1 MDNAGAE
8 NWRVL
13 TTLFPAGWDRKAR
26 ESGAISRQ
34 RGITVPETLLRLF
47 LLHVAR
53 GCSLAET
60 SVLAK
65 QAGLAQ
71 ISNVGLMKRL
81 RRSEEWLRWLCTE
94 LVVENGV
101 QMPGSSG
108 DGIVRLVDGTIVK
121 EPGRTGSQWRIL
133 YSLRLPDLYC
143 DFFQVTPTVGAGTG
157 ETFARIPVSPR
168 DLMLGDAGYCSPAS
182 VGSVVERGGN
192 VLVRINPQSLPLQR
206 ASGETFDL
214 LSSLQQLREADQVGQ
229 WPVRVADGAAGRL
242 CA

>member
-53 GCSLAET
+53 GYSLAET

-81 RRSEEWLRWLCTE
+81 CRWRRAMGPLWQRHIGPRRHETMAPNVS
-94 LVVENGV
+94 
-101 QMPGSSG
+101 
-108 DGIVRLVDGTIVK
+108 
-121 EPGRTGSQWRIL
+121 
-133 YSLRLPDLYC
+133 
-143 DFFQVTPTVGAGTG
+143 AG
-157 ETFARIPVSPR
+157 
-168 DLMLGDAGYCSPAS
+168 
-182 VGSVVERGGN
+182 
-192 VLVRINPQSLPLQR
+192 
-206 ASGETFDL
+206 
-214 LSSLQQLREADQVGQ
+214 
-229 WPVRVADGAAGRL
+229 
-242 CA
+242 